1 MCLLMQNQTD
11 ITFGNKQQYTELSL
25 NVGFFTKMSKNK
37 ELKYLLPFII
47 SPTQVPVSWY
57 MKGFALETKV

>member
-11 ITFGNKQQYTELSL
+11 ITFGNKQQYTELSP
-25 NVGFFTKMSKNK
+25 NVDFFTKMSKNK

-47 SPTQVPVSWY
+47 SPTQVPVSCY